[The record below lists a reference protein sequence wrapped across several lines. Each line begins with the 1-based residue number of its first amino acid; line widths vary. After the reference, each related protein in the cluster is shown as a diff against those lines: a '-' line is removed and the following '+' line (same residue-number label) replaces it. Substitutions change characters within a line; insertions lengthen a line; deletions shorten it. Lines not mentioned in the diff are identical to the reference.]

1 MSRRLIGALAAGALA
16 AGMLATAGGSAA
28 AATPKIGTY
37 DGRAAGGKL
46 IDIEVVQRHGVL
58 RVRLLDLEDNCG
70 SSFVLTPIGLGTAKG
85 GFHGSREGRT
95 DTVAYRVV
103 LDGHFTSRT
112 RASVTVLSSVG
123 DLFPPPGAQ
132 PGAPIS
138 CSETTQFTLKFLPDG
153 L

>member
-16 AGMLATAGGSAA
+16 AGMLATAGGSAV

-85 GFHGSREGRT
+85 GFHG
-95 DTVAYRVV
+95 
-103 LDGHFTSRT
+103 
-112 RASVTVLSSVG
+112 
-123 DLFPPPGAQ
+123 
-132 PGAPIS
+132 
-138 CSETTQFTLKFLPDG
+138 
-153 L
+153 